1 VTFGGGGSFYS
12 KKRVLSFARNGL
24 AGHEDER
31 HMRRSVVVLTLAAA
45 VALPA
50 SGVLAAAPPDE
61 VDERVVLGKD
71 LTLRE
76 LFRAGGGFSYLMI
89 VLSMAVAAAG
99 VYCGIE
105 CGTGRV
111 SPEDERATVKKLLAS
126 GDKAAV
132 ASALEGSHSLFGRG
146 VRAALSIADAAPDDV
161 RALLR
166 ASGERD
172 AAALRGRL
180 AMLPRIAAVAAMLG
194 VLGTLVGMQQ
204 AFGVASMQVY
214 RPLFAYAAVFKG
226 LVASIFGVGLAAV
239 ALTAYYVLAE
249 RLERALAEAAYA
261 FEEVA
266 SSLRNSPRAGSKEA
280 S

>member
-1 VTFGGGGSFYS
+1 
-12 KKRVLSFARNGL
+12 
-24 AGHEDER
+24 
-31 HMRRSVVVLTLAAA
+31 MRRSLVVLTLALA
-45 VALPA
+45 VALTA
-50 SGVLAAAPPDE
+50 SCALAAAAPDE

-89 VLSMAVAAAG
+89 ILSMAFAAGG

-105 CGTGRV
+105 CGAGRV
-111 SPEDERATVKKLLAS
+111 SPEDERATVRKLLGS
-126 GDKAAV
+126 GDRAAA
-132 ASALEGSHSLFGRG
+132 ASALEGSNSLFGRG
-146 VRAALSIADAAPDDV
+146 VRAALSMPDAVPDDM

-172 AAALRGRL
+172 AAVLRGRL

-194 VLGTLVGMQQ
+194 ALGTLVGMQQ
-204 AFGVASMQVY
+204 AFGVASMEVY
-214 RPLFAYAAVFKG
+214 RPLYAYAAVFKG
-226 LVASIFGVGLAAV
+226 LVASIFGVGLAVV
-239 ALTAYYVLAE
+239 ALAVYYVLAW

-261 FEEVA
+261 FEEIA
-266 SSLRNSPRAGSKEA
+266 STLRQSPPADSKEA

>member
-1 VTFGGGGSFYS
+1 
-12 KKRVLSFARNGL
+12 
-24 AGHEDER
+24 
-31 HMRRSVVVLTLAAA
+31 MRRSLVVLTLALA
-45 VALPA
+45 VMLPA
-50 SGVLAAAPPDE
+50 SRALAAAAPDE
-61 VDERVVLGKD
+61 VDERVMLGKD

-89 VLSMAVAAAG
+89 ILSMAVAAAG

-111 SPEDERATVKKLLAS
+111 SPEDERATVKKLLGS

-146 VRAALSIADAAPDDV
+146 VRAALSIADAAPGDV

-172 AAALRGRL
+172 AAVLRGRL
-180 AMLPRIAAVAAMLG
+180 AMLPRIAAVGAMLG
-194 VLGTLVGMQQ
+194 ALGTLVGMQQ
-204 AFGVASMQVY
+204 AFGVASMLVY
-214 RPLFAYAAVFKG
+214 RPLFAYAAVVKG
-226 LVASIFGVGLAAV
+226 LVASVFGVGLAAV
-239 ALTAYYVLAE
+239 ALAAYYVLAA
-249 RLERALAEAAYA
+249 RLERALAEAAYD

-266 SSLRNSPRAGSKEA
+266 CALRNSPPAGSKEA